1 MLARLTAFALAAVL
15 TALSTPAT
23 AGPALLLDAAD
34 GRVLYGEDA
43 DNQWHPAALT
53 KIMTAYVTFQ
63 ALKEGKL
70 TLASK
75 IGCSELA
82 NSQSPSKVGLPVGA
96 EMTVETA
103 LQALIVKSANDVAVM
118 LAEAVAGSQEAFVEK
133 MNATAARLG
142 MTRTKFANANGLP
155 APEQVTTARDLAK
168 LAMAVVKDYPKNAPL
183 WALVDVRIGNRHLRT
198 HNGLLANY
206 EGADGLKTGFICD
219 SGFNVVASATRD
231 GKRLIAVVLGEATGR
246 ERTTRAASLL
256 EHGFQTHAWKMLLA
270 TQSLDSLPIAEDA
283 KGPMTMRQAV
293 VSYECGTAR
302 KRRPVAKAPKRKGPA
317 TAEAPAAK
325 AAPSAAGKPKADKAA
340 ATGGHRAAQ

>member
-43 DNQWHPAALT
+43 DNQWHPASLT

-82 NSQSPSKVGLPVGA
+82 SSQSPSKVGLPVGA

-118 LAEAVAGSQEAFVEK
+118 LAEAVSGSQEAFVER

-142 MTRTKFANANGLP
+142 MTRTKFVNANGLP
-155 APEQVTTARDLAK
+155 APEQVTTARDLAR
-168 LAMAVVKDYPKNAPL
+168 LARAVLRDFPEQAPL
-183 WALVDVRIGNRHLRT
+183 WSMLEMRLGKRRLHT
-198 HNGLLANY
+198 HNGLLTNY
-206 EGADGLKTGFICD
+206 AGADGMKTGFICD

-231 GKRLIAVVLGEATGR
+231 GHKLIAVVVGEPTGS
-246 ERTTRAASLL
+246 ERTVRAANLL
-256 EHGFQTHAWKMLLA
+256 EHGFNTWSWKQLFPSA
-270 TQSLDSLPIAEDA
+270 TLDTMPIADDA

-293 VSYECGTAR
+293 ISYECGTAR
-302 KRRPVAKAPKRKGPA
+302 RAVAKVHKKKGAGQVVSEKAGKAYKAPPKK
-317 TAEAPAAK
+317 AK
-325 AAPSAAGKPKADKAA
+325 SAQKTSAAAA
-340 ATGGHRAAQ
+340 R